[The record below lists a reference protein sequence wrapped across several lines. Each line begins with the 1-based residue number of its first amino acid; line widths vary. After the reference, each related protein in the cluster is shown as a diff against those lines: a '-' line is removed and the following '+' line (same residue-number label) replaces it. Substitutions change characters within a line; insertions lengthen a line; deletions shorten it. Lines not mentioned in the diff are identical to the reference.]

1 MKIEYLELEVENVRA
16 NAKDEIVAFDVIKP
30 FQDEV
35 DRLQEENDKLGR
47 KYEQLNEINK
57 LQDLEIEDLNNELKK
72 AGVGVGSSNK
82 ELEDEVIELK
92 SKLSAT
98 KKELAKMVETA
109 DATTGAGCDLL
120 EELEDTKKQLEDT
133 KKKVEVQAERVKKF
147 KDANASLREE
157 MLTRD
162 DEIIALKDQTNI
174 HTNQL
179 EEQSLSLSQ
188 LQEFTKKVKGLQE
201 QIDSKDNEIAQLK
214 ENTDFSEEKIQVLE
228 EKLRA
233 AQFEMGKKLNESI
246 DADNKVSNLEVEK
259 RTLELAVVATEN
271 RVSKLESEM
280 SNIVSKSK
288 EETGILQGTIANL
301 KKGKE
306 SLEEA
311 VEEIEGELVN
321 LKAKVKGGMFKLESE
336 EDYEEALSK
345 VVEGIDMLAIL
356 TRRSNEL
363 SQEYTELVQVYN
375 EEGNRTNENVEILLD
390 HVINLGIVELMVFEL
405 KKHEIYPRGGGLGKY
420 KIRQLKRGI
429 AAEVLEQYSESFHD
443 V

>member
-1 MKIEYLELEVENVRA
+1 
-16 NAKDEIVAFDVIKP
+16 
-30 FQDEV
+30 
-35 DRLQEENDKLGR
+35 
-47 KYEQLNEINK
+47 
-57 LQDLEIEDLNNELKK
+57 
-72 AGVGVGSSNK
+72 
-82 ELEDEVIELK
+82 
-92 SKLSAT
+92 
-98 KKELAKMVETA
+98 
-109 DATTGAGCDLL
+109 
-120 EELEDTKKQLEDT
+120 
-133 KKKVEVQAERVKKF
+133 
-147 KDANASLREE
+147 
-157 MLTRD
+157 
-162 DEIIALKDQTNI
+162 
-174 HTNQL
+174 
-179 EEQSLSLSQ
+179 
-188 LQEFTKKVKGLQE
+188 
-201 QIDSKDNEIAQLK
+201 
-214 ENTDFSEEKIQVLE
+214 
-228 EKLRA
+228 
-233 AQFEMGKKLNESI
+233 MGKKLNESI

-345 VVEGIDMLAIL
+345 VVEGIDMLATL